1 LCLAYIIYKECSG
14 IKRLTGFYES
24 NDMGEIKQFLYE
36 NCIDGI
42 AFEPLP
48 GQEQEEEPER

>member
-1 LCLAYIIYKECSG
+1 
-14 IKRLTGFYES
+14 
-24 NDMGEIKQFLYE
+24 MGEIKQFLYE